1 MIKSNINISSNIY
14 IRRHRDLYFDKQYI
28 EQVVGANRLKEIKN
42 RYSGSLSSIKLNKA
56 QDEIA
61 NGTVKCSYDKSGEIS
76 YGPVLQNGSMCWEN
90 RCENISCAYY
100 KICSTEQNFKAIS
113 REPVP
118 MEDTQEEDDL
128 RQFMDMIGIRLN
140 DDTVEFDHDKSPE
153 ISITASEP
161 VNEQAEVKLSGI
173 ENENTDNED
182 ISENSDKEEIPSE
195 APTVTSES
203 VRSQRVCPTGENKKI
218 ISEYSMNN
226 MVYFE
231 TLKDWRLHKGT
242 DYAADKGQEIYSI
255 SDGLVSAVVKN
266 ELYGD
271 GVELEYKNGFKATY
285 YGIKPDGNI
294 SVGARI
300 KAGDVVGTVTEIPC
314 EKSLEAHIHLEM
326 TKDGQYVN
334 PETCL
339 NNTDNP

>member
-1 MIKSNINISSNIY
+1 MNN
-14 IRRHRDLYFDKQYI
+14 
-28 EQVVGANRLKEIKN
+28 KELE
-42 RYSGSLSSIKLNKA
+42 YEL
-56 QDEIA
+56 
-61 NGTVKCSYDKSGEIS
+61 
-76 YGPVLQNGSMCWEN
+76 
-90 RCENISCAYY
+90 
-100 KICSTEQNFKAIS
+100 TEQEQMKKGKYTKGFYA
-113 REPVP
+113 VFA
-118 MEDTQEEDDL
+118 L
-128 RQFMDMIGIRLN
+128 CVCAIGIAGWYTYADVKN
-140 DDTVEFDHDKSPE
+140 YMNHDKSPE

-300 KAGDVVGTVTEIPC
+300 KAGDVVGAVTEIPC
-314 EKSLEAHIHLEM
+314 EKGSESHIHLEM

-334 PETCL
+334 PETYL
-339 NNTDNP
+339 NNIDNP